1 MNGGQNILSNIKVA
15 KILQEYAKEVNQ
27 NFLLYKISEQNEVI
41 IYTHTPGILIGKAG
55 YLVQKYEAMLNEL
68 VAEDN
73 LIIREI
79 NDKREIAY
87 KETYSDVDEEHRPE
101 LHLLMYENVARIN
114 LIEVEN
120 SLINS
125 MYDPM
130 SEGF

>member
-1 MNGGQNILSNIKVA
+1 MLSNIKVS
-15 KILQEYAKEVNQ
+15 KLLQEYAKEVNQ
-27 NFLLYKISEQNEVI
+27 NFLLYKISEQNEI
-41 IYTHTPGILIGKAG
+41 TIYSHTPGILIGKAG

-73 LIIREI
+73 RIIREI
-79 NDKREIAY
+79 NDKRELAY
-87 KETYSDVDEEHRPE
+87 KENYGDVDEEHKPE
-101 LHLLMYENVARIN
+101 LHLLKYENVARIN

>member
-1 MNGGQNILSNIKVA
+1 MLSNIKVA

-27 NFLLYKISEQNEVI
+27 NFLLYKISEQNEVT
-41 IYTHTPGILIGKAG
+41 IYTHTPGILIGKQG

-73 LIIREI
+73 CIIRQI
-79 NDKREIAY
+79 NDKRETAY
-87 KETYSDVDEEHRPE
+87 KETYGNVNEEHRPE
-101 LHLLMYENVARIN
+101 LHILRYENVARIN
-114 LIEVEN
+114 FVEVEN
-120 SLINS
+120 SSLNS

>member
-1 MNGGQNILSNIKVA
+1 MLSNIKVS
-15 KILQEYAKEVNQ
+15 KLLQEYAKEVNQ
-27 NFLLYKISEQNEVI
+27 NFLLYKISEQNEI
-41 IYTHTPGILIGKAG
+41 TIYTHTPGILIGKAG

-73 LIIREI
+73 RIIREI

>member
-1 MNGGQNILSNIKVA
+1 MGGFKNDNIPN

-27 NFLLYKISEQNEVI
+27 NFLLYKISEQNEI
-41 IYTHTPGILIGKAG
+41 TIYTHTPGILIGKAG
-55 YLVQKYEAMLNEL
+55 YLVQKYETILNDL

-73 LIIREI
+73 RIIREI
-79 NDKREIAY
+79 NDKRELAY

>member
-1 MNGGQNILSNIKVA
+1 MLSNIEVA

-27 NFLLYKISEQNEVI
+27 NFLLYKISEQNEI
-41 IYTHTPGILIGKAG
+41 TIYSHTPGILIGKAG

-73 LIIREI
+73 RIIREI

>member
-1 MNGGQNILSNIKVA
+1 MLSNIEVA

-27 NFLLYKISEQNEVI
+27 NFLLYKISEQNEI
-41 IYTHTPGILIGKAG
+41 TIYTHTPGILIGKAG
-55 YLVQKYEAMLNEL
+55 YLVQKYETILNEL

-73 LIIREI
+73 RIIREI

-87 KETYSDVDEEHRPE
+87 KENYDNVDEEHRLE

>member
-1 MNGGQNILSNIKVA
+1 MLSNITVA

-27 NFLLYKISEQNEVI
+27 NFLLYKISEQNEVT

-55 YLVQKYEAMLNEL
+55 YLVQKYETMLNEL

-73 LIIREI
+73 RIIREI
-79 NDKREIAY
+79 NDKRETAY
-87 KETYSDVDEEHRPE
+87 KENCDNVDEEHGHE
-101 LHLLMYENVARIN
+101 LHLLRYENVARIN
-114 LIEVEN
+114 FVEVEN

>member
-1 MNGGQNILSNIKVA
+1 MLSNIKVA

-27 NFLLYKISEQNEVI
+27 NFLLYKISEQNEI
-41 IYTHTPGILIGKAG
+41 TIYTHTPGILIGKAG
-55 YLVQKYEAMLNEL
+55 YLVQKYETMLNEL

-73 LIIREI
+73 RIIREI

>member
-1 MNGGQNILSNIKVA
+1 MLSNIKVS
-15 KILQEYAKEVNQ
+15 KLLQEYAKEVNQ
-27 NFLLYKISEQNEVI
+27 NFLLYKISEQNEI
-41 IYTHTPGILIGKAG
+41 TIYSHTPGILIGKAG

-73 LIIREI
+73 RIIREI

-125 MYDPM
+125 IYDPM

>member
-1 MNGGQNILSNIKVA
+1 MLSNIEVA

-27 NFLLYKISEQNEVI
+27 NFLLYKISEQNEI
-41 IYTHTPGILIGKAG
+41 TIYTHTPGILIGKAG
-55 YLVQKYEAMLNEL
+55 YLVQKYETILNEL

-73 LIIREI
+73 RIIREI
-79 NDKREIAY
+79 NDKRELAY
-87 KETYSDVDEEHRPE
+87 KENYGDVDEEHKPE
-101 LHLLMYENVARIN
+101 LHLLKYENVARIN

>member
-1 MNGGQNILSNIKVA
+1 MLSNIEVA

-27 NFLLYKISEQNEVI
+27 NFLLYKISEQNEI
-41 IYTHTPGILIGKAG
+41 TIYTHTPGILIGKAG
-55 YLVQKYEAMLNEL
+55 YLVQKYETILNEL

-73 LIIREI
+73 RIIREI

>member
-1 MNGGQNILSNIKVA
+1 MLSNIKVA

-27 NFLLYKISEQNEVI
+27 NFLLYKISEQNEI
-41 IYTHTPGILIGKAG
+41 TIYTHTPGILIGKAG
-55 YLVQKYEAMLNEL
+55 YLVQKYETILNEL

-73 LIIREI
+73 RIIREI
-79 NDKREIAY
+79 NDKRETAY
-87 KETYSDVDEEHRPE
+87 KENYDNVDEEHRPD
-101 LHLLMYENVARIN
+101 LHLLRYENVARIN
-114 LIEVEN
+114 FVEVEN

>member
-1 MNGGQNILSNIKVA
+1 MLGNIEVA

-27 NFLLYKISEQNEVI
+27 NFLLYKISEQNEI
-41 IYTHTPGILIGKAG
+41 TIYTHTPGILIGKAG
-55 YLVQKYEAMLNEL
+55 YLVQKYETILNEL

-73 LIIREI
+73 RIIREI

-87 KETYSDVDEEHRPE
+87 KENYDNVDEEHKHE
-101 LHLLMYENVARIN
+101 LQLLRYENVARIN
-114 LIEVEN
+114 FVEVSN
-120 SLINS
+120 SLFDS

>member
-1 MNGGQNILSNIKVA
+1 MLSNIKVA

-27 NFLLYKISEQNEVI
+27 NFLLYKISEQNEI
-41 IYTHTPGILIGKAG
+41 TIYTHTPGILIGKAG

>member
-1 MNGGQNILSNIKVA
+1 MLSNIEVA

-27 NFLLYKISEQNEVI
+27 NFLLYKISEQNEI
-41 IYTHTPGILIGKAG
+41 TIYSHTPGILIGKAG
-55 YLVQKYEAMLNEL
+55 YLVQKYEAILNEL

-73 LIIREI
+73 RIIREI

-87 KETYSDVDEEHRPE
+87 KENYDNVDEEHRLE

>member
-1 MNGGQNILSNIKVA
+1 MLSNIKVS
-15 KILQEYAKEVNQ
+15 KLLQEYAKEVNQ
-27 NFLLYKISEQNEVI
+27 NFLLYKISEQNEI
-41 IYTHTPGILIGKAG
+41 TIYSHTPGILIGKAG

-73 LIIREI
+73 RIIREI